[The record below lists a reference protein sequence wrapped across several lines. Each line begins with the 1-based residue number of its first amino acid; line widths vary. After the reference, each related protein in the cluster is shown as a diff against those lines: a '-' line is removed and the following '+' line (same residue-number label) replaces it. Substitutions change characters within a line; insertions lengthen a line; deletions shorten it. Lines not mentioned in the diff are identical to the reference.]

1 MITGAL
7 SAMILLYAKTG
18 MKLYICYEDKGASGI
33 GGMDTT
39 SRKKLVIVE
48 GTYEEIKQKIE
59 TLESSFPKNGRKSPK
74 LTNYYMEGT
83 GEEMEEYGFDKQV
96 VYL

>member
-1 MITGAL
+1 
-7 SAMILLYAKTG
+7 

-39 SRKKLVIVE
+39 SRKKLVIIE

-59 TLESSFPKNGRKSPK
+59 TLESSFSKNGRMSPK

>member
-1 MITGAL
+1 
-7 SAMILLYAKTG
+7 
-18 MKLYICYEDKGASGI
+18 MKFYTCYEDKGASGI
-33 GGMDTT
+33 GGFDTT
-39 SRKKLVIVE
+39 PRKKLVIAE

-59 TLESSFPKNGRKSPK
+59 ILESSFPKNGRISPR

-83 GEEMEEYGFDKQV
+83 NEEMEEYGFGKEV

>member
-1 MITGAL
+1 
-7 SAMILLYAKTG
+7 
-18 MKLYICYEDKGASGI
+18 MKIYFCYEDKGMSGI

-59 TLESSFPKNGRKSPK
+59 TLESSFSKNGRISPK
-74 LTNYYMEGT
+74 MTNYYMEGT
-83 GEEMEEYGFDKQV
+83 DEEMEEYGFGNQV

>member
-1 MITGAL
+1 
-7 SAMILLYAKTG
+7 
-18 MKLYICYEDKGASGI
+18 MKFYICYEDKGMSGI
-33 GGMDTT
+33 GGFDTT
-39 SRKKLVIVE
+39 PRKKLVIVE

-59 TLESSFPKNGRKSPK
+59 TLESSFPKNGRRSPK

-83 GEEMEEYGFDKQV
+83 NEEMEEYGFSKEV

>member
-1 MITGAL
+1 
-7 SAMILLYAKTG
+7 

-33 GGMDTT
+33 GGPDFTP
-39 SRKKLVIVE
+39 RKKLVIVE

-59 TLESSFPKNGRKSPK
+59 TLESSFSKNGRILPQ

-83 GEEMEEYGFDKQV
+83 YEEMEEYGFGKEV

>member
-1 MITGAL
+1 
-7 SAMILLYAKTG
+7 

-39 SRKKLVIVE
+39 PREKLVILE

-59 TLESSFPKNGRKSPK
+59 TLEISFSTNGRRSPK
-74 LTNYYMEGT
+74 MTKYYFEGND
-83 GEEMEEYGFDKQV
+83 EEMEKYGFGNEV

>member
-1 MITGAL
+1 MYEKFGETE
-7 SAMILLYAKTG
+7 
-18 MKLYICYEDKGASGI
+18 MKIYFCYEDKGPSGACGQDI
-33 GGMDTT
+33 YTT
-39 SRKKLVIVE
+39 SHHNRLYVVE

-59 TLESSFPKNGRKSPK
+59 TLESSFPKNGRRSPK

-83 GEEMEEYGFDKQV
+83 YEEMEEYGFNKV

>member
-1 MITGAL
+1 MNYFICFILQLPACYVLVNGLAALTGLAIWWCIPITV
-7 SAMILLYAKTG
+7 
-18 MKLYICYEDKGASGI
+18 
-33 GGMDTT
+33 
-39 SRKKLVIVE
+39 VIVE

-59 TLESSFPKNGRKSPK
+59 TLESSFPKNGRMSPK

-83 GEEMEEYGFDKQV
+83 TEEMEEYGFGKEV